1 MLHPNRFLIIVG
13 FVLVAT
19 ALTISYMKWGPPANE
34 ANPEMVVTDPE
45 KEAVGADTSTIPLST
60 EVEPQIVLTD
70 QEKEAVAEFD
80 KRTEEYA
87 SLHERLSAS
96 LPRLPEKA
104 TPEQIDKYQQSM
116 VALIRKE
123 RESAKP
129 GEFFTPAMVALVKR
143 ASGATVAGSDGKANK
158 ETIMDENP
166 GKLPDVTVNDTYPDG
181 TPVSSMPPELLET
194 LPELPENQEYR
205 FLGKRLVLLDTCCLL
220 VLDIT
225 PDVIA

>member
-1 MLHPNRFLIIVG
+1 MTHPNRFVAIVG
-13 FVLVAT
+13 SVLVAT
-19 ALTISYMKWGPPANE
+19 ALVITYMKWGPGAKE
-34 ANPEMVVTDPE
+34 DNPQMVVTDQE
-45 KEAVGADTSTIPLST
+45 KDVGADTTTIPLST

-70 QEKEAVAEFD
+70 QEEKAVAEFD

-123 RESAKP
+123 RVNAKP

-143 ASGATVAGSDGKANK
+143 ASSATVAGSDGKENK

-166 GKLPDVTVNDTYPDG
+166 GKLPDVTVNDRYPDG
-181 TPVSSMPPELLET
+181 VPVASMPPELLET
-194 LPELPENQEYR
+194 LPELPEGQEYR